1 MVTFPGVHSSAVQGY
16 SFFLDL
22 LNSPPEEGVWDILR
36 EEVQS
41 ISSGGQGVWTVKD
54 LDRAILLDSAIK
66 ESLRLNGLSS
76 LTPIR
81 KVTLSLLVFLEPPC
95 SNTNVMIGGTN
106 QRLYSIERYASSL
119 WNLRSCSPILHP
131 PRSRI
136 VFQPAGVSAVA
147 FRSFV
152 GQKYIPDRY

>member
-22 LNSPPEEGVWDILR
+22 LSSPPGEGIWDILH

-41 ISSGGQGVWTVKD
+41 ISPRDQGVWTVED
-54 LDRAILLDSAIK
+54 LGRAILLDSAIK

-81 KVTLSLLVFLEPPC
+81 KVRRDLFIS
-95 SNTNVMIGGTN
+95 
-106 QRLYSIERYASSL
+106 
-119 WNLRSCSPILHP
+119 
-131 PRSRI
+131 
-136 VFQPAGVSAVA
+136 
-147 FRSFV
+147 
-152 GQKYIPDRY
+152 QKT